1 MDSVELEKTNTNNQY
16 KTTTDLILVSINV
29 FCLLKSYISIAAV
42 SYSPLLLLGIV

>member
-1 MDSVELEKTNTNNQY
+1 MDSLELKKHKHKQP

-29 FCLLKSYISIAAV
+29 FCLFESYISIAAA